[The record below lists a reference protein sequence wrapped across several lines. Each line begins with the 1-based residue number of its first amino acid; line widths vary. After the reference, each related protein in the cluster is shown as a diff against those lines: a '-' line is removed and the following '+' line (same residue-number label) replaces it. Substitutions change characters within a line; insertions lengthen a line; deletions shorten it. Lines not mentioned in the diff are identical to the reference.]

1 MTRPHARPARVPKPS
16 HRCVLALALMALAA
30 QAQAA
35 PVSFGSGLRSTTALS
50 VIGELSGPEDTAL
63 TTTLDG
69 APWTSRSMLSDGGV
83 SADAYA
89 GVSTQSLNARALLQF
104 DADAKAPRDASAMG
118 GATFLGV
125 FDISQPGTVTLSLDY
140 APVATGTAG
149 TDLSVTLKLGDDQVL
164 DQVLTQAGHYSWS
177 FASGAWSSGTL
188 GLTLNAYAALM
199 STPGPTPGLAHAEAN
214 ALFALDAAPVPEPA
228 AGVLLALG
236 LGLVHAAR
244 RRTAH

>member
-1 MTRPHARPARVPKPS
+1 MTRS
-16 HRCVLALALMALAA
+16 LSLRCALALALAAGAA
-30 QAQAA
+30 QALAA

-89 GVSTQSLNARALLQF
+89 GVSTQSLNARALLQS
-104 DADAKAPRDASAMG
+104 DADAKGPRDASAMG
-118 GATFLGV
+118 GATFLGI
-125 FDISQPGTVTLSLDY
+125 FDIAQPGMVTLSLDY
-140 APVATGTAG
+140 APVATGMAS
-149 TDLSVTLKLGDDQVL
+149 TDLSVTLKLGDDEVL

-188 GLTLNAYAALM
+188 GLTLNAYAGLM
-199 STPGPTPGLAHAEAN
+199 PTPGLAHAEAN

-228 AGVLLALG
+228 AAALLAVG
-236 LGLVHAAR
+236 FGLVLAAR
-244 RRTAH
+244 RRAVR